1 MMQTVQL
8 MSIEDYSKQQVV
20 LKAPNKAQVWMVV
33 LQNMKVKD
41 LISSQNI

>member
-1 MMQTVQL
+1 MKMMKAVIIT
-8 MSIEDYSKQQVV
+8 EDYSKQQEV

-41 LISSQNI
+41 LTSSQNF